1 MRYDT
6 PVFFVKEPD
15 KHYDPV
21 AGEWIQGE
29 PVRTKKYANV
39 THMGAERQQAVFG
52 DYKKQRKVVRLLHPY
67 MKQWDY
73 LYLDGDPNTKYQ
85 FASNTALRQKQS
97 LIVEEVK

>member
-1 MRYDT
+1 MRFDV
-6 PVFFVKEPD
+6 PISFVKETD

-52 DYKKQRKVVRLLHPY
+52 DVKANRLVVRLQRVYKAPY
-67 MKQWDY
+67 DY
-73 LYLDGDPNTKYQ
+73 IEITGKLYRADTERLPGDT
-85 FASNTALRQKQS
+85 QS
-97 LIVEEVK
+97 LVVMQNG